1 MSAELIDRI
10 EVKKDGV
17 YLSTHMPEDAGSY
30 RTWRSGELSE
40 AYQKD
45 GQKGLDREM
54 FLILY
59 EYAALGGFHKST
71 ERYRYVSRLPEAKA
85 LHRKCFDQIE
95 AFGKSCQSPSEYRA
109 FERGMRDKLYEG
121 LAEKCGGYDQKHKNK
136 EYER

>member
-10 EVKKDGV
+10 EIKRDGV

-30 RTWRSGELSE
+30 RTWRSDELSE

-59 EYAALGGFHKST
+59 EYAALGSFHKST
-71 ERYRYVSRLPEAKA
+71 ARYHHVFRLSEAKA

-95 AFGKSCQSPSEYRA
+95 AFEKSCQSPSEYRT
-109 FERGMRDKLYEG
+109 FERGMRNKLYGE
-121 LAEKCGGYDQKHKNK
+121 LAEKCGGYDKKHKNK
-136 EYER
+136 DYER